1 MKKFLLT
8 TLCMLCMVLFA
19 QAQSSPLYTL
29 QFGPDYNSKS
39 VSSYADTWN
48 ATCDGFTWTIKNFNN
63 NKNGWNYVKCGS
75 KNNAS
80 IAYIETQASIPELI
94 DSVNVFIDKTSFP
107 TSVEYVKLI
116 VATDEKFTNVIDEIE
131 KDIKETVKHTI
142 NFVIST
148 PAENCYYQLAF
159 SNAKKTNGNIQ
170 LSKVEYYGQV
180 AAGTVA
186 APVITL
192 GANNTVTIAQ
202 EEGADI
208 YYTLDGTEPTAA
220 STKYTAAFTI
230 SGKTTVKAVAIKD
243 GKSSSVTTKNL
254 LPNTVANITEFVE
267 LANPDVT
274 TVTGSMIALYQNG
287 RNLYVRDAENEESY
301 LLIYNSND
309 VEGIAGQYTN
319 GDIIAGAT
327 GSFKSQAGL
336 PEMIPSSL
344 GAKTAGTAI
353 APVELSLEEIGSDM
367 LNWYVKVSDVNI
379 TAASAANNY
388 DITDG
393 SREMVMYNSFYNS
406 QDYDAVEVPEGEGFT
421 VTGFVSVYNNTMQL
435 IPVLIEGGKVM
446 ETVATPV
453 FNPESGAE
461 LKAGEK
467 ITITTETEG
476 AEIRYTTDGTEPT
489 AESTLYTEEGIEFTE
504 DVTIK
509 AIAVKEGMLDSDVAT
524 ASYTLYIEGSAKA
537 TFDFT
542 KAGNAASL
550 TTAELTPS
558 KETNEANNLSP
569 VTFTNGI
576 VTFNINKGEEG
587 TADPRWWTET
597 SDNDIRAYKSN
608 TMTVSLTEP
617 GYYIKEISFT
627 QISGST
633 SWAGTITTSPEGTWT
648 GKTWTAAVDKKA
660 TEVTMTF
667 GAASR
672 IATVNVMY
680 VQDTEAIEG
689 IDADNSN
696 APVEYYNLQGI
707 RVNADN
713 MPAGIYIRRQGTA
726 VSKVLVK

>member
-39 VSSYADTWN
+39 ISSYTDTWN
-48 ATCDGFTWTIKNFNN
+48 ATCGGFTWTIKNFNN

-94 DSVNVFIDKTSFP
+94 DSVNVFIDKTSYP

-116 VATDEKFTNVIDEIE
+116 VATDENFTNVIDVIE
-131 KDIKETVKHTI
+131 KDIKETLKHTI
-142 NFVIST
+142 NFVISA

-159 SNAKKTNGNIQ
+159 SNAQKTNGNIQ

-192 GANNTVTIAQ
+192 GANNTVSIEQ

-243 GKSSSVTTKNL
+243 GKSSAVTTKSL
-254 LPNTVANITEFVE
+254 LPNTVANIAEFVE
-267 LANPDVT
+267 LANPDAT

-301 LLIYNSND
+301 LLIYNNND

-344 GAKTAGTAI
+344 GTKTAGPAI

-379 TAASAANNY
+379 TAATAANNY
-388 DITDG
+388 NITDG

-406 QDYDAVEVPEGEGFT
+406 QYYDVVEVPEGEGFT

-453 FNPESGAE
+453 FTPESGSE
-461 LKAGEK
+461 LKVGDK
-467 ITITTETEG
+467 ITIATETEG

-489 AESTLYTEEGIEFTE
+489 AESTLYTENGIEFTE

-542 KAGNAASL
+542 NPSTLNPAPEIPTATKTQIKLNAKNNNNVFTSNGITLTFGDGTNTSNSPVVIYPTAAATKGNI
-550 TTAELTPS
+550 EGRIYV
-558 KETNEANNLSP
+558 NNTITLSGTGIKINK
-569 VTFTNGI
+569 VTFTQREGSTNWAG
-576 VTFNINKGEEG
+576 FSDSEG
-587 TADPRWWTET
+587 TWNNLVWTPTTPSASVEFT
-597 SDNDIRAYKSN
+597 SK
-608 TMTVSLTEP
+608 
-617 GYYIKEISFT
+617 G
-627 QISGST
+627 T
-633 SWAGTITTSPEGTWT
+633 SRYGTITVEY
-648 GKTWTAAVDKKA
+648 
-660 TEVTMTF
+660 F
-667 GAASR
+667 
-672 IATVNVMY
+672 
-680 VQDTEAIEG
+680 QDTEAIEG
-689 IDADNSN
+689 VDADNSN

>member
-1 MKKFLLT
+1 MTVKAEGKSIT
-8 TLCMLCMVLFA
+8 KIVLIFG
-19 QAQSSPLYTL
+19 SSCTYGEFTCNTGKLEFGIDVDPKYTANDMIWTGDAEEVV
-29 QFGPDYNSKS
+29 FTCSRKS
-39 VSSYADTWN
+39 
-48 ATCDGFTWTIKNFNN
+48 ATP
-63 NKNGWNYVKCGS
+63 
-75 KNNAS
+75 NAS
-80 IAYIETQASIPELI
+80 TQVRWKS
-94 DSVNVFIDKTSFP
+94 
-107 TSVEYVKLI
+107 
-116 VATDEKFTNVIDEIE
+116 ATVTLA
-131 KDIKETVKHTI
+131 
-142 NFVIST
+142 
-148 PAENCYYQLAF
+148 AEEGA
-159 SNAKKTNGNIQ
+159 
-170 LSKVEYYGQV
+170 VV
-180 AAGTVA
+180 

-254 LPNTVANITEFVE
+254 LPNTVANIAEFVE
-267 LANPDVT
+267 LANPDAT

-379 TAASAANNY
+379 TAASTANNY

-406 QDYDAVEVPEGEGFT
+406 QYYDAVEVPEGEGFT

-542 KAGNAASL
+542 DPSTLNPAPEIPTETTTQIKLNAKNNNNVFTSNGITL
-550 TTAELTPS
+550 TFGDG
-558 KETNEANNLSP
+558 TNTNNSP
-569 VTFTNGI
+569 VI
-576 VTFNINKGEEG
+576 IY
-587 TADPRWWTET
+587 P
-597 SDNDIRAYKSN
+597 
-608 TMTVSLTEP
+608 
-617 GYYIKEISFT
+617 
-627 QISGST
+627 
-633 SWAGTITTSPEGTWT
+633 
-648 GKTWTAAVDKKA
+648 TAAATRVISKA
-660 TEVTMTF
+660 VFMSTT
-667 GAASR
+667 
-672 IATVNVMY
+672 
-680 VQDTEAIEG
+680 Q
-689 IDADNSN
+689 
-696 APVEYYNLQGI
+696 
-707 RVNADN
+707 
-713 MPAGIYIRRQGTA
+713 
-726 VSKVLVK
+726 

>member
-1 MKKFLLT
+1 
-8 TLCMLCMVLFA
+8 
-19 QAQSSPLYTL
+19 
-29 QFGPDYNSKS
+29 
-39 VSSYADTWN
+39 
-48 ATCDGFTWTIKNFNN
+48 
-63 NKNGWNYVKCGS
+63 
-75 KNNAS
+75 
-80 IAYIETQASIPELI
+80 
-94 DSVNVFIDKTSFP
+94 
-107 TSVEYVKLI
+107 
-116 VATDEKFTNVIDEIE
+116 
-131 KDIKETVKHTI
+131 
-142 NFVIST
+142 
-148 PAENCYYQLAF
+148 
-159 SNAKKTNGNIQ
+159 
-170 LSKVEYYGQV
+170 
-180 AAGTVA
+180 
-186 APVITL
+186 
-192 GANNTVTIAQ
+192 
-202 EEGADI
+202 
-208 YYTLDGTEPTAA
+208 
-220 STKYTAAFTI
+220 
-230 SGKTTVKAVAIKD
+230 
-243 GKSSSVTTKNL
+243 
-254 LPNTVANITEFVE
+254 
-267 LANPDVT
+267 
-274 TVTGSMIALYQNG
+274 
-287 RNLYVRDAENEESY
+287 
-301 LLIYNSND
+301 
-309 VEGIAGQYTN
+309 
-319 GDIIAGAT
+319 
-327 GSFKSQAGL
+327 
-336 PEMIPSSL
+336 MIPSSL

-406 QDYDAVEVPEGEGFT
+406 QYYDAVEVPEGEGFT

>member
-19 QAQSSPLYTL
+19 QAQDVAFTFNSTTYGYTKNTNNPKALTIDGVTISFAQGNSSTP
-29 QFGPDYNSKS
+29 P
-39 VSSYADTWN
+39 A
-48 ATCDGFTWTIKNFNN
+48 FNN
-63 NKNGWNYVKCGS
+63 
-75 KNNAS
+75 
-80 IAYIETQASIPELI
+80 
-94 DSVNVFIDKTSFP
+94 TSQEVRMYGGKS
-107 TSVEYVKLI
+107 TSVLDGN
-116 VATDEKFTNVIDEIE
+116 TM
-131 KDIKETVKHTI
+131 TVKAEGKSITKI
-142 NFVIST
+142 VLFFGSTSNVNFGELTCNTGKLEFGDDVDATKYTANDMIWTGDAEEVVFTCNRKTTGSST
-148 PAENCYYQLAF
+148 QVRWKSATVTLAAEEGA
-159 SNAKKTNGNIQ
+159 
-170 LSKVEYYGQV
+170 VV
-180 AAGTVA
+180 

-192 GANNTVTIAQ
+192 GANNTVTIEQ

-254 LPNTVANITEFVE
+254 LPNTVANIAEFVE
-267 LANPDVT
+267 LANPDAT

-287 RNLYVRDAENEESY
+287 RNLYVRDAENDESY

-309 VEGIAGQYTN
+309 IEGIAGQYTN

-388 DITDG
+388 NITDG
-393 SREMVMYNSFYNS
+393 SREMVMFNSFYNS
-406 QDYDAVEVPEGEGFT
+406 QYYDAVEVPEGEGFT

-542 KAGNAASL
+542 DPSTLNPAPEIPTETTTQIKLNVKNNNNVFTSNGITLTFGDGTNTNNSPVIIYPTAAATKGNI
-550 TTAELTPS
+550 EGRIYV
-558 KETNEANNLSP
+558 NNTITLSGTGIKINK
-569 VTFTNGI
+569 VTFTQREGS
-576 VTFNINKGEEG
+576 TTWAGFSDSEG
-587 TADPRWWTET
+587 TWNKLVWTPTTPSASVEFT
-597 SDNDIRAYKSN
+597 SK
-608 TMTVSLTEP
+608 
-617 GYYIKEISFT
+617 G
-627 QISGST
+627 T
-633 SWAGTITTSPEGTWT
+633 SRYGTITVE
-648 GKTWTAAVDKKA
+648 
-660 TEVTMTF
+660 
-667 GAASR
+667 
-672 IATVNVMY
+672 Y

>member
-116 VATDEKFTNVIDEIE
+116 VATDENFTNVIDEIE

-192 GANNTVTIAQ
+192 GANNTVTIEQAD
-202 EEGADI
+202 GADI

-254 LPNTVANITEFVE
+254 LPNTVANIAEFVE

-406 QDYDAVEVPEGEGFT
+406 QYYDAVEVPEGEGFT

-542 KAGNAASL
+542 NPSTLNPAPEIPTETTTQIKLNAKNNNNVFTSNGITLTFGDGTNTNNSPVIIYPTAAATKGNI
-550 TTAELTPS
+550 EGRIYV
-558 KETNEANNLSP
+558 NNTITLSGTGIKINK
-569 VTFTNGI
+569 VTFTQREGSTNWAG
-576 VTFNINKGEEG
+576 FSDSEG
-587 TADPRWWTET
+587 TWNKLVWTATTPSASIEFT
-597 SDNDIRAYKSN
+597 SK
-608 TMTVSLTEP
+608 
-617 GYYIKEISFT
+617 G
-627 QISGST
+627 T
-633 SWAGTITTSPEGTWT
+633 SRYGTITVE
-648 GKTWTAAVDKKA
+648 
-660 TEVTMTF
+660 
-667 GAASR
+667 
-672 IATVNVMY
+672 Y